1 MNYSADLD
9 NPANQKFVAAYK
21 SANGKMPTT
30 YAMASYDAAHVLDK
44 AIEKAGK
51 TDSKSINAAI
61 GELGDIDSPRGT
73 WPFNDN
79 GTPKQMWYLREVKEQ
94 DGAFA
99 NVVIEELGEL
109 G

>member
-1 MNYSADLD
+1 
-9 NPANQKFVAAYK
+9 
-21 SANGKMPTT
+21 MPTT
-30 YAMASYDAAHVLDK
+30 YAMASYDAARVIDM

-51 TDSKSINAAI
+51 TDSKSINDAI
-61 GELGDIDSPRGT
+61 GQLGDIESPRGT
-73 WPFNDN
+73 WSFNDN

-94 DGAFA
+94 DGKLA